1 MAGSTC
7 AIPFV
12 RTPTALYIL
21 DRWKDMYIFG
31 GENVYPAEVE
41 NVLYQLDR
49 IGEVAV
55 IGVPDERWGEVGC
68 AVIVVKPG
76 EQLTADEVLR
86 HCRADLATFKVPAS
100 IEFMD
105 ELPHNASP
113 MSPVDTSASPSS
125 TMRRSRLF
133 LER

>member
-31 GENVYPAEVE
+31 GENVYPAE
-41 NVLYQLDR
+41 LDR

-113 MSPVDTSASPSS
+113 MSPVDTSAPPSS

>member
-31 GENVYPAEVE
+31 GENVYPAE
-41 NVLYQLDR
+41 LDR

-68 AVIVVKPG
+68 AVIVVKPA

-86 HCRADLATFKVPAS
+86 HCRANLATFKVPAS

-113 MSPVDTSASPSS
+113 MSPVDTSAPPSS